1 MPPLEMVG
9 RLSEHVTEVGAT
21 ARGGGGKGY
30 EDNGTRRV
38 VMVSRTYED
47 ERVHTCWLI

>member
-21 ARGGGGKGY
+21 AKGWGGGG
-30 EDNGTRRV
+30 
-38 VMVSRTYED
+38 
-47 ERVHTCWLI
+47 ER